1 VIPVALLWLRALG
14 LAAQCAVLGG
24 VVFGQVLL
32 RPWAAREPG
41 VWATARRHIRVI
53 QAAAGVVALAEALVL
68 AVEAT
73 ELADGGPWPLAPML
87 AAPVYRTA
95 IARILVAAAAAALGS
110 WLARAPTS
118 APRWAVEAALGL
130 GLAVTGAGLS
140 HAVARL
146 TGGVGLVALDALHQ
160 AAAGVW
166 LGGVLHVL
174 ILVTWWP
181 ASARVL
187 PTVRRF
193 AAIAFSGVAVLALTG
208 VTLASI
214 YVHSVAA
221 AVGTSYGAM
230 VLTKVALFAGLLALG
245 GLNFLTARR
254 AAPASG
260 PVSETEPASVAAPV
274 AGAPLRLRRFV
285 EAEVGLGLTVLF
297 VAAAL
302 SGTPLGVDVT
312 TDRATRADIATIFT
326 PRWPRLHAP
335 ALAELVAAS
344 PLTDATAPRTAE
356 DTAWSE
362 FGHNVAGLFVLA
374 MGVCAWL
381 ERTGRARW
389 ARHWPLLFVGLSG
402 FLMWNM
408 DPEGW
413 QTGLVGFWQHLADPE
428 VLQHRI
434 FLLLTALFGVFEWS
448 VRRRGAAA
456 GRQPWAYFFPVACML
471 SGTLLLAHTHVVNNA
486 KEAFLMEL
494 SHLPLGLL
502 SLAAGWAR
510 WLELRLPAPDNRWPG
525 RLWAPALAAFGL
537 LLILY
542 REG

>member
-1 VIPVALLWLRALG
+1 MG
-14 LAAQCAVLGG
+14 LAAQSAVLGG
-24 VVFGQVLL
+24 AVFGLVLL
-32 RPWAAREPG
+32 RPWAARDSG
-41 VWATARRHIRVI
+41 VWAAARRHIRVI
-53 QAAAGVVALAEALVL
+53 QAAAGVVALAQALVL
-68 AVEAT
+68 ALEAV
-73 ELADGGPWPLAPML
+73 ELADGGSWPIELML
-87 AAPVYRTA
+87 ATPVYRTA
-95 IARILVAAAAAALGS
+95 IARILVALAMAALGS
-110 WLARAPTS
+110 WLARAPAS
-118 APRWAVEAALGL
+118 ARRWATAGALGVV
-130 GLAVTGAGLS
+130 LAVTGAGLS

-146 TGGVGLVALDALHQ
+146 AGGAWLAALDALHQ

-181 ASARVL
+181 ASALVL
-187 PTVRRF
+187 PTTRRF
-193 AAIAFSGVAVLALTG
+193 ATIAFSGVAALALTG
-208 VTLASI
+208 ATLAST
-214 YVHSVAA
+214 YVQSAGA

-254 AAPASG
+254 ATPAPS
-260 PVSETEPASVAAPV
+260 PVSETWPAPAAAPAV
-274 AGAPLRLRRFV
+274 GAPLRLRRLV
-285 EAEVGLGLTVLF
+285 EVEVGLGITVLF
-297 VAAAL
+297 VAASL

-312 TDRATRADIATIFT
+312 TDRATWADISTIFT
-326 PRWPRLHAP
+326 PRWPRLRAP

-344 PLTDATAPRTAE
+344 PLTDATAPRTDE

-374 MGVCAWL
+374 MGLLALL

-389 ARHWPLLFVGLSG
+389 ARHWPLLFVALAG

-413 QTGLVGFWQHLADPE
+413 QTGLVGFWEHLANPE

-456 GRQPWAYFFPVACML
+456 GRRPWAYVFPVACIL

-494 SHLPLGLL
+494 SHLPLGVL
-502 SLAAGWAR
+502 SLVAGWAR

-525 RLWAPALAAFGL
+525 RLWAPALTVFGL